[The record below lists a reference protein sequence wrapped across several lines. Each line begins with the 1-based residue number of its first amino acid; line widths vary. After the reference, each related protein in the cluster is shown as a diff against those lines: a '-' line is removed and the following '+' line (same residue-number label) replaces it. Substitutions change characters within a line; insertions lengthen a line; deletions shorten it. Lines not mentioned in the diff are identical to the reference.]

1 MKLAKTDFYA
11 KKERKF
17 FKKHPE
23 LIDKYGVILETLQ
36 INPFDATLKT
46 HKLKGSLSDF
56 YTPLFFLLL
65 IFFFIFMSNFFYN
78 FVKITFKFSILY
90 NTKFVIFF
98 IC

>member
-23 LIDKYGVILETLQ
+23 LIDKYGAILETLQ
-36 INPFDATLKT
+36 TNPFDATLKT

-56 YTPLFFLLL
+56 HACSLTYEYR
-65 IFFFIFMSNFFYN
+65 IICVIVIQDNE
-78 FVKITFKFSILY
+78 ITLVDIGTHDDVY
-90 NTKFVIFF
+90 
-98 IC
+98 